1 MTKSKNLIKFLCMAA
16 WLTFT
21 ISCKKNDTNSSLG
34 SSVPLRTM
42 PGQPIGAAVKASIGA
57 NGGSISIPDQYI
69 SVQVPAGAVDA
80 ETEFSIQEIQPGSSV
95 ATGRLFRILPE
106 GITLKKPVEITF
118 KYTDADV
125 AGTDAALLYP
135 CFQSNDGLWHKV
147 LDCTLDPAAKTLK
160 VSTTHFSDWGI
171 LREVSIHAPKEEVG
185 SNEEIELTA
194 FILDE
199 DVATGIL
206 IGSDVKRD
214 QIVGWKVVAGGGTIS
229 GGKSTTVKY
238 KAPDTDKK
246 SEALIEVTVKNVVK
260 RSDPKRPGSG
270 GLVIVRRKLTI
281 MPEEYV
287 VWTIGGQKATGIFFS
302 IGVFNGHAIM
312 TATAGNEAISF
323 HTNGTVLGKYS
334 FGKLTDTKK
343 ATCTGTYQFN
353 TYESDYTECET
364 FEKVYGEGSIV
375 FETFGESG
383 GGIVQG
389 SFQGTL
395 YRLENCDVSARSMYG
410 SFRIRRTY

>member
-1 MTKSKNLIKFLCMAA
+1 MTSSKGLIKLLYIAG
-16 WLTFT
+16 WLIFT
-21 ISCKKNDTNSSLG
+21 LSCKKNDTDTSSET
-34 SSVPLRTM
+34 STPLRTM
-42 PGQPIGAAVKASIGA
+42 PGQPIGAATKASIGVA
-57 NGGSISIPDQYI
+57 GGSIAIPDQYI

-80 ETEFSIQEIQPGSSV
+80 ETEFSIQEVQPNASV

-118 KYTDADV
+118 KYTDTDI

-135 CFQSNDGLWHKV
+135 CFQSSDGLWHKV
-147 LDCTLDPAAKTLK
+147 LDCTLDAAAKTLK

-185 SNEEIELTA
+185 ANEEIDLTA

-199 DVATGIL
+199 DAETGIL
-206 IGSDVKRD
+206 IGSDIKRD
-214 QIVGWKVVAGGGTIS
+214 QIVGWKVVAGGGSIS
-229 GGKSTTVKY
+229 GGKNTTVKY
-238 KAPDTDKK
+238 KAPATDKK
-246 SEALIEVTVKNVVK
+246 SEALIEVTVKNIVK
-260 RSDPKRPGSG
+260 RSDPKRPGNG

-287 VWTIGGQKATGIFFS
+287 VWTIGGQKSTGIFFS
-302 IGVFNGHAIM
+302 IGVFNGQAIM
-312 TATAGNEAISF
+312 TATAANEAISF

-334 FGKLTDTKK
+334 FGKLTDPKK
-343 ATCTGTYQFN
+343 ATCTGTYQFK

-364 FEKVYGEGSIV
+364 FEKVYGEGAIV

-389 SFQGTL
+389 SFEGTL
-395 YRLENCDVSARSMYG
+395 YKLDNCEVSARSMYG

>member
-1 MTKSKNLIKFLCMAA
+1 MTNSKSLIQLLYIAGWLFL
-16 WLTFT
+16 T
-21 ISCKKNDTNSSLG
+21 ISCKKNDTNTRG
-34 SSVPLRTM
+34 GTFTPLRTM
-42 PGQPIGAAVKASIGA
+42 PGQPIGVATKISIGPA
-57 NGGSISIPDQYI
+57 GGSIAVPDQYI

-80 ETEFSIQEIQPGSSV
+80 ETEFSIQEVQPNTSI

-106 GITLKKPVEITF
+106 NITLKKPVEITF

-125 AGTDAALLYP
+125 AGTDASLLYP

-147 LDCTLDPAAKTLK
+147 LDCTLDQAAKTLK
-160 VSTTHFSDWGI
+160 VSATHFSDWGI
-171 LREVSIHAPKEEVG
+171 LREVTIHAPKEEVG
-185 SNEEIELTA
+185 SGEEIELTA
-194 FILDE
+194 HILDE
-199 DVATGIL
+199 DVASGVVL
-206 IGSDVKRD
+206 GSDIKRD
-214 QIVGWKVVAGGGTIS
+214 QIVGWKVVAGGGSIS

-260 RSDPKRPGSG
+260 RSDPKRPGNG

-334 FGKLTDTKK
+334 FGKLTDAKK
-343 ATCTGTYQFN
+343 ATCTGTYQIN
-353 TYESDYTECET
+353 TYQSDYTECET
-364 FEKVYGEGSIV
+364 FEKVYGEGAIV
-375 FETFGESG
+375 FDTFGESG

-395 YRLENCDVSARSMYG
+395 YRLENCDVSAKSMYG